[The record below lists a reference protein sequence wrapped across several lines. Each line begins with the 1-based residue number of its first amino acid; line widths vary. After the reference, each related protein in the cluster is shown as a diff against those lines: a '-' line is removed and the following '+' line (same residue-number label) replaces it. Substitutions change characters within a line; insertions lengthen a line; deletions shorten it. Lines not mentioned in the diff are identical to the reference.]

1 MSAAAVL
8 KLKERQGDT
17 QRQSLLELRHD
28 EQAFIA
34 QVLFVCCLVASA
46 ERSLSALRLKTLHG
60 AACSALLAM
69 TTGAP
74 AFPRC
79 CSSGQTRIAS
89 SRKKTTS
96 NLTVKL
102 PCALRVPSE

>member
-8 KLKERQGDT
+8 KLKERQGET

-34 QVLFVCCLVASA
+34 QVLFDCCLVAA
-46 ERSLSALRLKTLHG
+46 ERSLSALRPKTLHG